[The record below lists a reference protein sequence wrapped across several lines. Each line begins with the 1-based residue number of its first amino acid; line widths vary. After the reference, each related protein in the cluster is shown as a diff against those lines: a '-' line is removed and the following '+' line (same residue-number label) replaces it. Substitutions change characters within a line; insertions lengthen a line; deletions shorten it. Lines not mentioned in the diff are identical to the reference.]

1 MLFFNPEFKN
11 IIRDYFGFTEE
22 TMKDIDSLYLEK
34 VMAMTINFAIEYIDV
49 NKKEED
55 LAELN
60 QLIESKDQDPEL
72 LKKIYTKIFSL
83 YEKYPEIE
91 KKTNQKI
98 LELQRDIIRDLI
110 SKLNDATAQKI
121 LVVAAKE
128 INYLNNL
135 EKIANEKQQQLQK
148 TLEKT

>member
-98 LELQRDIIRDLI
+98 LEL
-110 SKLNDATAQKI
+110 
-121 LVVAAKE
+121 
-128 INYLNNL
+128 
-135 EKIANEKQQQLQK
+135 
-148 TLEKT
+148 